1 MNISSHDENCL
12 FKPFFQAFWLP
23 FQKTE
28 AKILKQIDDPEFS
41 ITTTFLLT
49 ICLSH
54 HYNTQKGHRS
64 SLILEHKGHVVY
76 LDLLLNTALISGS

>member
-12 FKPFFQAFWLP
+12 FWLP

-28 AKILKQIDDPEFS
+28 AKILKQIDDPGFS

-49 ICLSH
+49 IYLSN
-54 HYNTQKGHRS
+54 HYRTQQGHQS
-64 SLILEHKGHVVY
+64 TLILEHVGHV
-76 LDLLLNTALISGS
+76 A